1 MNLTQFITN
10 RTQARR
16 VGIFVQDIA
25 PSRVI
30 RARGRKKVLIVGHFP
45 WGPTGTVWDV
55 TSEAAFLDRHYP
67 VAQFGSGSGT
77 DANTAYS
84 ETFGL
89 LSPGISKVY
98 NVAGSS
104 GAKASFTFVDDDGTP
119 ENSLVITAAYN
130 GVIGNLIRA
139 SVSANV
145 TDSTKRDVRIY
156 ITADDGTIVYDVTY
170 FAVQNAN
177 GTVNTVSPVNTTT
190 LKPESLVMVTITAAS
205 GANEAA
211 AVLAGQA
218 LTGGS
223 VDTYTAANFNAGVI
237 KALESDS
244 DIGIV
249 VCVGVADSLA
259 AALNELIQT
268 AAEASGSNGVIFTAV
283 ERASRTKAEHL
294 ADALLCRTERIRY
307 IGPQVTR
314 TTAYNHRGYSAT
326 YTATCSGRLIW
337 AMMRTATEYHRA
349 TMQGGTPSGFAGAIS
364 GLEATWTGVF
374 SDFNDFAE
382 AGVIGWIKDDN
393 GIYVPFDDVANYL
406 IDGVPA
412 AGERLIHQD
421 YYDGAF
427 NAFLASFLGSG
438 KVDVQ
443 LPSETLPGAL
453 GDHTG
458 GVIAKMRDFLDA
470 ERGRGILQRQ
480 PDATTGVLDDGYI
493 VDGITDNESAD
504 VGAGRWAVRWAAR
517 ATPNARSIVVNRRLD
532 NTITF

>member
-45 WGPTGTVWDV
+45 WGPTGEVWDV

-67 VAQFGSGSGT
+67 VGYFGSGSST
-77 DANTAYS
+77 DADTAYA
-84 ETFGL
+84 EVYGL

-98 NVAGSS
+98 NIAGSS
-104 GAKASFTFVDDDGTP
+104 GVKASFTFVDDDGSP
-119 ENSLVITAAYN
+119 ENSLVVRARYN
-130 GVIGNLIRA
+130 GYIGNTIRA

-145 TDSTKRDVRIY
+145 ADSTKRDVRVY
-156 ITADDGTIVYDVTY
+156 ITANTGAITYDVTY
-170 FAVQNAN
+170 YAVQNAN

-190 LKPESLVMVTITAAS
+190 GAAESLVMVDITAAS

-218 LTGGS
+218 LTSGA
-223 VDTYTAANFNAGVI
+223 VDTYTAADFNAGVI

-268 AAEASGSNGVIFTAV
+268 AADASGSHGVVFLAA
-283 ERASRTKAEHL
+283 ERAGRTKAEHL
-294 ADALLCRTERIRY
+294 SDALLCRAERVRYVGPHVIRT
-307 IGPQVTR
+307 IT
-314 TTAYNHRGYSAT
+314 YNHRGFSLAT
-326 YTATCSGRLIW
+326 TDTCSGRVVW

-349 TMQGGTPSGFAGAIS
+349 TMQGGTPSGFAGSIS
-364 GLEATWTGVF
+364 SLEATWTGAF

-406 IDGVPA
+406 GDGIPA
-412 AGERLIHQD
+412 AGERIIHQD
-421 YYDGAF
+421 YYDSAF
-427 NAFLASFLGSG
+427 NGFLATFLGSG

-443 LPSETLPGAL
+443 LPSESLPGAL

-458 GVIAKMRDFLDA
+458 GVVAKMRGFLDA

-480 PDATTGVLDDGYI
+480 PDPTTGVLDDGYI

-504 VGAGRWAVRWAAR
+504 VGAGRWATRWAAR
-517 ATPNARSIVVNRRLD
+517 ATPNARSIIVNRRLD